1 MTEEVKKIM
10 TLLKCTEAEA
20 EDVIKCDKAIDKGER
35 MDFDLSPEA
44 EKEAKK
50 YANSR
55 TKKKPTVY
63 NFDDTNR
70 KKKKD
75 NPTKATVIEE
85 IAKLLTENGEISA
98 ENVEIVNKECEID
111 FTIDE
116 NSYYIK
122 LTQRRKS
129 KN

>member
-1 MTEEVKKIM
+1 MKKP
-10 TLLKCTEAEA
+10 
-20 EDVIKCDKAIDKGER
+20 R
-35 MDFDLSPEA
+35 
-44 EKEAKK
+44 
-50 YANSR
+50 ANSR

-111 FTIDE
+111 FTIGE

-122 LTQRRKS
+122 LTQRRKA